1 MKKEKVY
8 ENIYR
13 STHTR
18 YVDVCYSIS
27 CMDYQNWRSVM
38 YDQYLKSDYDAW
50 LTNDDSE
57 YVDEDAFEERVKD
70 LLYHNDDYNC
80 CLFENFSEDIYSA
93 TTEQAQS
100 IEEYLQNKDFE
111 KLGRLLWCISMESR
125 EKFAR
130 IQAEK
135 EMDN

>member
-1 MKKEKVY
+1 
-8 ENIYR
+8 
-13 STHTR
+13 
-18 YVDVCYSIS
+18 
-27 CMDYQNWRSVM
+27 MDYQDWKSVM
-38 YDQYLKSDYDAW
+38 YDQYLKSNYDAW

-93 TTEQAQS
+93 TAEQAQS